1 MTATTLVL
9 IPGLL
14 CDEFVWSE
22 QRRAL
27 SAYARVWVADHG
39 FLDSLT
45 DMALAVLRDA
55 PAEQFALAGHS
66 MGGRVALEV
75 SRLAPH
81 RVQRLALLDTG
92 WLPRLAGAHGDAEQ
106 ASRLGLLDRARQ
118 FGMRAMGREW
128 ARGMVH
134 PARVNTPVFASIVEM
149 IERKTPDIFAAQIR
163 ALLARP
169 DASAQLL
176 AIDCPTL
183 VLCGRQDSWSPLS
196 QHLQMA
202 AIIRGAHLRIIEDC
216 GHMSTLEQPQ
226 AVTTALAEW
235 LRGTADAV
243 AGQRPIALL
252 ERHIA
257 ESACRDVVRRAA
269 LKLDANDLDGFASM
283 FTRDAVVVRPG
294 KEPLHGV
301 DALLESYRSRPAS
314 HMTRHLVAGS
324 VVDLRAPDEAHAIS
338 NVLLWTA
345 VADDPPGPFGRRAQS
360 RQVVGEFEDTLRL
373 CSDGVWRISHRQARF
388 VLHVDT
394 GGGQ

>member
-1 MTATTLVL
+1 MTSATVVL

-14 CDEFVWSE
+14 CDDFVWSE
-22 QRRAL
+22 QRRVIEEHAN
-27 SAYARVWVADHG
+27 VWIPDHG
-39 FLDSLT
+39 SLDSLT
-45 DMALAVLRDA
+45 EMARAVLRDA

-75 SRLAPH
+75 FRLAPD

-92 WLPRLAGAHGDAEQ
+92 YLPRAAGEQGEAER
-106 ASRLGLLDRARQ
+106 ASRLALLDNARQ
-118 FGMRAMGREW
+118 LGMRAMGHQW

-134 PARVNTPVFASIVEM
+134 PTRLETPMYETIIDM
-149 IERKTPDIFAAQIR
+149 IERKTPEIFAAQIR

-169 DASAQLL
+169 DASPQLL

-202 AIIRGAHLRIIEDC
+202 AIIRGARLRIIEDC
-216 GHMSTLEQPQ
+216 GHMSTMEQSE
-226 AVTTALAEW
+226 AVTSALVEW
-235 LRGTADAV
+235 VNGK
-243 AGQRPIALL
+243 AGQRPLALV

-257 ESACRDVVRRAA
+257 EAACRDVVRRAA
-269 LKLDANDLDGFASM
+269 MKLDANDLEGFASL

-294 KEPLHGV
+294 KEPLRGV
-301 DALLESYRSRPAS
+301 EALVESYRSRPAG

-324 VVDLRAPDEAHAIS
+324 IVDMRAPDEAHAIS
-338 NVLLWTA
+338 SVLLWTA
-345 VADDPPGPFGRRAQS
+345 VPDSAPGPFGRRAQS

-373 CSDGVWRISHRQARF
+373 CSDGLWRIAHRHARF
-388 VLHVDT
+388 LLHTDT
-394 GGGQ
+394 DG

>member
-14 CDEFVWSE
+14 CDESVWAG
-22 QRRAL
+22 QREAL
-27 SAYARVWVADHG
+27 SAHARVWVADHG
-39 FLDSLT
+39 SLDSLT

-55 PAEQFALAGHS
+55 PAERFALAGHS

-75 SRLAPH
+75 LRLAPH
-81 RVQRLALLDTG
+81 RVERLALMDTG
-92 WLPRLAGAHGDAEQ
+92 WLPRAAGTAGEEER
-106 ASRLGLLDRARQ
+106 ASRLALLENARQ
-118 FGMRAMGREW
+118 SGMRAMGRQW

-134 PARVNTPVFASIVEM
+134 PAALDSPVFTAILDM

-169 DASAQLL
+169 DASPQLL

-183 VLCGRQDSWSPLS
+183 VMCGREDSWSPLS

-202 AIIRGAHLRIIEDC
+202 AVIRGARLRIIEDS
-216 GHMSTLEQPQ
+216 GHMSTMEQPQ
-226 AVTTALAEW
+226 AVAAALVEW
-235 LRGTADAV
+235 LCSPAELAH
-243 AGQRPIALL
+243 GQRPIALL

-269 LKLDANDLDGFASM
+269 MKLDANDLEGFASY
-283 FTRDAVVVRPG
+283 FTRDAVVIRPG

-301 DALLESYRSRPAS
+301 DALLASYRARPAS
-314 HMTRHLVAGS
+314 HMTRHMVTDS
-324 VVDLRAPDEAHAIS
+324 VVDLRAPDEAQVLS
-338 NVLLWTA
+338 SVLLWTA
-345 VADDPPGPFGRRAQS
+345 VADDAPGPFGRRAQS
-360 RQVVGEFEDTLRL
+360 RQVVGEFADTLRL
-373 CSDGVWRISHRQARF
+373 CSDGSWRITHRQARF

-394 GGGQ
+394 AE

>member
-1 MTATTLVL
+1 MSAATVVL

-14 CDEFVWSE
+14 CDEFVWTE
-22 QRRAL
+22 QRQVL
-27 SAYARVWVADHG
+27 SAYAKVWVPDPG
-39 FLDSLT
+39 SLDSLT

-75 SRLAPH
+75 LRLAPH

-92 WLPRLAGAHGDAEQ
+92 WLPLAPGAQGDAEK
-106 ASRLGLLDRARQ
+106 ASRLALLDSARQ
-118 FGMRAMGREW
+118 LGMGAMGRQW

-134 PARVNTPVFASIVEM
+134 PARIDTQLFTSIIEM

-183 VLCGRQDSWSPLS
+183 VLCGRQDSWSPLA

-216 GHMSTLEQPQ
+216 GHMSTLEQPE
-226 AVTTALAEW
+226 AVNAALVEWLHGKAGQQPLAMVERHLAE
-235 LRGTADAV
+235 A
-243 AGQRPIALL
+243 
-252 ERHIA
+252 
-257 ESACRDVVRRAA
+257 ACRDVVRRAA
-269 LKLDANDLDGFASM
+269 MKLDANDLDGFASL

-294 KEPLHGV
+294 KEPLRGV
-301 DALLESYRSRPAS
+301 AALIESYRARPPG

-324 VVDLRAPDEAHAIS
+324 VVDLRAPDEAHAVS

-345 VADDPPGPFGRRAQS
+345 VPDDAPGPFGRRAQS

-373 CSDGVWRISHRQARF
+373 CSDGLWRIAHRQARF
-388 VLHVDT
+388 LLHVDKD
-394 GGGQ
+394 G

>member
-1 MTATTLVL
+1 MTATTTLVL

-27 SAYARVWVADHG
+27 SVHAQVWVADHG
-39 FLDSLT
+39 LLDSLT
-45 DMALAVLRDA
+45 DMAAAVLRDA

-75 SRLAPH
+75 MRLAPH

-92 WLPRLAGAHGDAEQ
+92 WLPRDKGAHGKAERV
-106 ASRLGLLDRARQ
+106 SRMALLDNARQ
-118 FGMRAMGREW
+118 LGMRSMGKQW

-134 PARVNTPVFASIVEM
+134 PAHIDTPVFTSIIDM

-202 AIIRGAHLRIIEDC
+202 AIIRGARLRIIEDA

-226 AVTTALAEW
+226 AVTAALAEW
-235 LRGTADAV
+235 LRGAADTV
-243 AGQRPIALL
+243 NGQRPIAAL

-257 ESACRDVVRRAA
+257 ESACRDVIRRAA
-269 LKLDANDLDGFASM
+269 LTLDTNDLDGFASL
-283 FTRDAVVVRPG
+283 FTQDAVVARPG
-294 KEPLHGV
+294 KEPLQGV
-301 DALLESYRSRPAS
+301 EALVESYRARPAA
-314 HMTRHLVAGS
+314 HMTRHLVVAS
-324 VVDLRAPDEAHAIS
+324 VVDLPAPDEAHAIS
-338 NVLLWTA
+338 SVLLWTG
-345 VADDPPGPFGRRAQS
+345 VADDVPGPFGRRAQS
-360 RQVVGEFEDTLRL
+360 RQVLGEFADTLRL
-373 CSDGVWRISHRQARF
+373 CSDGLWRITHRQARF
-388 VLHVDT
+388 ILHVDT
-394 GGGQ
+394 AG